1 MEETMNKKLIVIS
14 GLLVVVIALAVAGIA
29 SAQTPTPPPPPTYG
43 TGYGNGY
50 GYGMMG
56 GNGRGVPGGM
66 MGGQSGYGMM
76 GGYADGA
83 YGPMHDSMFDALAK
97 GLGLT
102 REELDKRVAAGE
114 TPAQIAASLGF
125 SQTDFFKLMTDARSV
140 ALDDAVAK
148 GNLTQEQAN
157 WMRSRM
163 GGRGGYGG
171 YGGNC
176 PHFAAT
182 PNP

>member
-1 MEETMNKKLIVIS
+1 MNKKLIVTV
-14 GLLVVVIALAVAGIA
+14 GLLVVVIALATAGVVA
-29 SAQTPTPPPPPTYG
+29 AQTPVPPTPTPYG
-43 TGYGNGY
+43 SGYGNGY

-56 GNGRGVPGGM
+56 GNGRGM
-66 MGGQSGYGMM
+66 MGGQYGYGMM

-83 YGPMHDSMFDALAK
+83 YGPMHGSMFDALAK
-97 GLGLT
+97 GLGIT
-102 REELDKRVAAGE
+102 REELDQRVAAGE

>member
-1 MEETMNKKLIVIS
+1 MNKKLIVTV
-14 GLLVVVIALAVAGIA
+14 GLLVVVIALATAGVVA
-29 SAQTPTPPPPPTYG
+29 AQTPVPPTPAPYG
-43 TGYGNGY
+43 GGYGNGY
-50 GYGMMG
+50 GYG
-56 GNGRGVPGGM
+56 RGM
-66 MGGQSGYGMM
+66 MGGQYGYGMMGGQYGYGMM

-83 YGPMHDSMFDALAK
+83 YGPMHDAMFDALADD
-97 GLGLT
+97 LGIT
-102 REELDKRVAAGE
+102 REELDKRVSAGE

-125 SQTDFFKLMTDARSV
+125 SQSDFAKIMTDARSA

-148 GNLTQEQAN
+148 GALTQEQAN
-157 WMRSRM
+157 WMRSHM
-163 GGRGGYGG
+163 GGRGGFGG

>member
-1 MEETMNKKLIVIS
+1 MNKKLIVTV
-14 GLLVVVIALAVAGIA
+14 GLLVVVIALATAGVVA
-29 SAQTPTPPPPPTYG
+29 AQTPVPPTPTPYG
-43 TGYGNGY
+43 SGHGNGY

-56 GNGRGVPGGM
+56 G
-66 MGGQSGYGMM
+66 QYGYGMM

-83 YGPMHDSMFDALAK
+83 YGPMHDAMFDALAD
-97 GLGLT
+97 GLGIT
-102 REELDKRVAAGE
+102 REELDQRVAASE

-125 SQTDFFKLMTDARSV
+125 SQPDFAKIMTDARSA

-148 GNLTQEQAN
+148 GALTQEQAK